1 MIGKKGAVSYRAAVE
16 IASGD
21 ENFKSGAS
29 FPEPSASEEPAI
41 HSPSVG
47 GYGFRTSHR
56 PAIRN
61 DEEHSYNASTV
72 TTPVT
77 ALMAPAICG
86 DTLKRPGSLTS
97 TSLPSPSKSTM
108 ETSPSP

>member
-1 MIGKKGAVSYRAAVE
+1 MIGKKGAVSYRAAAE

-41 HSPSVG
+41 HIRQRR
-47 GYGFRTSHR
+47 GYGFRTR
-56 PAIRN
+56 RAAIRN